1 MSLGRIV
8 LAPPERRELK
18 RRARKRSLAVELV
31 KRTEVILML
40 APRVILTGK
49 FGSNWIAVTSISG
62 SGRGAFK
69 KSVWPDWIRA
79 IAVVNAERGQPRPRR
94 VSWRP
99 RVKVPRM
106 LRPIGAA
113 IGWPKSWALVSRA
126 GAVSGA
132 ISVFSRIDCVGTWP
146 AMTRSLER

>member
-8 LAPPERRELK
+8 LAATERCELK
-18 RRARKRSLAVELV
+18 RSARKRSVAVQLV

-49 FGSNWIAVTSISG
+49 FGSDWIAVTSISG

-69 KSVWPDWIRA
+69 RSVWQDSIRV
-79 IAVVNAERGQPRPRR
+79 IVLVNAERGQLRPRR

-99 RVKVPRM
+99 RVTVPLM
-106 LRPIGAA
+106 VRPTVAA
-113 IGWPKSWALVSRA
+113 IGLP
-126 GAVSGA
+126 
-132 ISVFSRIDCVGTWP
+132 
-146 AMTRSLER
+146 